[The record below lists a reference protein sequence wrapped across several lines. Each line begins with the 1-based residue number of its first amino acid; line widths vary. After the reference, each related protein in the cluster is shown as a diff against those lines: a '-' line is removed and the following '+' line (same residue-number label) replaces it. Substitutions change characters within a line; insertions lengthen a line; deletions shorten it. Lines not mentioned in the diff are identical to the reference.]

1 MGKLCI
7 VDPGVAE
14 RLITAIYSLQF
25 IMLFCWYNNVL
36 KVDFYSPAV

>member
-14 RLITAIYSLQF
+14 RLITTIYSLQF
-25 IMLFCWYNNVL
+25 ITLFCLYNNVL
-36 KVDFYSPAV
+36 KVDFYSAVV